1 MPKAG
6 TLQSSGD
13 LQKVPKTHVGGC
25 WSVLFSE
32 HRELNMSK
40 LTKNVDL
47 RSRDQYNV
55 GVNGSV
61 ACIVHMS
68 DRMTG

>member
-1 MPKAG
+1 MLEVAG
-6 TLQSSGD
+6 VFFL
-13 LQKVPKTHVGGC
+13 
-25 WSVLFSE
+25 SE

-61 ACIVHMS
+61 ACIVHPS